1 VTAAIAQ
8 VRAAMNEV
16 LSTATQTTR
25 GTWLEVL
32 AVFVRLGLTH
42 VPLAYHHVLRQHDV
56 RQPH

>member
-1 VTAAIAQ
+1 
-8 VRAAMNEV
+8 MNEV